1 MEGSLIQGQLS
12 RGKKNSKLMGSQ
24 ICYIIIVR
32 GGRKRFS
39 LFALSIFTLFRMTF
53 RSFRYS
59 AIEIALFFIRAN
71 RYEKKYSIFLKN
83 VKKNIT
89 IND

>member
-1 MEGSLIQGQLS
+1 
-12 RGKKNSKLMGSQ
+12 
-24 ICYIIIVR
+24 
-32 GGRKRFS
+32 
-39 LFALSIFTLFRMTF
+39 MTF